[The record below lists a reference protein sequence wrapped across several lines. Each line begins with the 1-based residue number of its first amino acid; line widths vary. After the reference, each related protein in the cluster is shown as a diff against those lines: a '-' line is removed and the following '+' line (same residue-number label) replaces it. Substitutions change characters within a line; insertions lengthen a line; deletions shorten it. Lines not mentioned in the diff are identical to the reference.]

1 LEKKS
6 SNAGVTSITAKKGAV
21 LQKESKINNDPYPKP
36 IAEIIALGKVTSIH
50 EINTT
55 ESTATHKETKDQEAV
70 ASVPKEV
77 CPVGRTISPH
87 ASFSV
92 RKIVDQED
100 ANALTPQNSQ
110 KVGSPTDREETPV
123 ATEGGNLRAQDI
135 RNPYKT
141 NGRGGGILLS
151 KFSSH
156 SNRSSP
162 FSSSIRPP
170 DRDRSTDT
178 SSQSNTNMA
187 RSVTFANS
195 STDVQLKDNQQ
206 RPFIH
211 R

>member
-1 LEKKS
+1 MGKKT

-21 LQKESKINNDPYPKP
+21 LQNESKINNDPYPKP

-100 ANALTPQNSQ
+100 ANALTHQNSQ